1 MKEAFEKLKERLEE
15 EELTSADA
23 KAEAIIGMQ
32 GASANYYGGELRAF
46 GRAIQIVSEVEVEY
60 INKST
65 EHINKSSDC
74 STGWIPCSERLPEND
89 DDVLVWYRYRMMQG
103 VNIVGSKETHGIGY
117 YYKPTNSWLIYGGF
131 GLYWNVVAW
140 MPLPEPYNPEKGAQD
155 GGDNEGNNK
164 D

>member
-46 GRAIQIVSEVEVEY
+46 GRAIQIVSEVEAEY

-74 STGWIPCSERLPEND
+74 SSGWIPCSERLPEND
-89 DDVLVWYRYRMMQG
+89 DDVLVWYRYRTMQG

-131 GLYWNVVAW
+131 GLYWNVIAW
-140 MPLPEPYNPEKGAQD
+140 MPLPESYNPEKGAQD

>member
-1 MKEAFEKLKERLEE
+1 MNAFEKIKERLEE
-15 EELTSADA
+15 KEDDCGCGKITVQNALS
-23 KAEAIIGMQ
+23 
-32 GASANYYGGELRAF
+32 
-46 GRAIQIVSEVEVEY
+46 IVSEVEAEY

-74 STGWIPCSERLPEND
+74 STGWIPVEERLPETD
-89 DDVLVWYRYRMMQG
+89 DDVLVWYRYRTMQG

-140 MPLPEPYNPEKGAQD
+140 MPLPEPYRRKEQG
-155 GGDNEGNNK
+155 
-164 D
+164 

>member
-1 MKEAFEKLKERLEE
+1 MK
-15 EELTSADA
+15 
-23 KAEAIIGMQ
+23 
-32 GASANYYGGELRAF
+32 N
-46 GRAIQIVSEVEVEY
+46 

-74 STGWIPCSERLPEND
+74 STNWIPVEERLPETD
-89 DDVLVWYRYRMMQG
+89 DDVLVWYRYRTMQG

-140 MPLPEPYNPEKGAQD
+140 MPLPEPYRRKEQG
-155 GGDNEGNNK
+155 
-164 D
+164 